1 MKKTVTYLILFLLFL
16 LSLMLY
22 PQKIVSNKDK
32 PLKGTWD
39 FHMEKLWE
47 IREVGGE
54 VFANISEMEADDQET
69 LYVVDHKNF
78 KIFIIDK
85 NGKLISSFGRRGEGP
100 GEFKQLESCFLV
112 NDQLVFPD
120 RSANKIHYFSKEG
133 KFLKSV
139 VIPNDLSPRVLI
151 DENQLIS
158 VPYINWRDPKGKA
171 SAFIYSIK
179 NKNKKTLFEFSTYKK
194 GMVRKTSGSSSTSY
208 SFSYSA
214 LTPIMVL
221 GYYHGKLYY
230 GFNNVY
236 KITVK
241 DIKSLEEEL
250 TFTLER
256 EKSKVPAGFKDDV
269 LKGIDWPES
278 IKMEIK
284 KGFPDY
290 YTYFEGITC
299 DQNENIYVSL
309 TFTDPDQLNKKKLDI
324 FSTAGQYIYSAEIT
338 VEEDVEIR
346 GSTLQGDKLYLPLE
360 TEEGDLKLVKYKI
373 RLPLRTVIGH

>member
-1 MKKTVTYLILFLLFL
+1 MKKIFAYLGLFFL
-16 LSLMLY
+16 ISLSLMLY
-22 PQKIVSNKDK
+22 PQKIVSNQDK
-32 PLKGTWD
+32 PMKGKWD

-47 IREVGGE
+47 IQEVGGE
-54 VFANISEMEADDQET
+54 IFANIGEMEADDREI
-69 LYVVDHKNF
+69 LYVVDRKNF

-85 NGKLISSFGRRGEGP
+85 NGKLISAFGRRGEGP

-120 RSANKIHYFSKEG
+120 RSSNKVHYFSKEG

-139 VIPNDLSPRVLI
+139 VIPNDLSPRVMI

-171 SAFIYSIK
+171 SGFIYNIK

-208 SFSYSA
+208 SFSHSA
-214 LTPIMVL
+214 ITPIMVL
-221 GYYHGKLYY
+221 DYYHGKLYY

-236 KITVK
+236 KVTVK
-241 DIKSLEEEL
+241 DIENLEEEL
-250 TFTLER
+250 VFTLER
-256 EKSKVPAGFKDDV
+256 EKSKVPAGFKDDA
-269 LKGIDWPES
+269 LKGIDWPEN

-290 YTYFEGITC
+290 FNYFEGIIC
-299 DQNENIYVSL
+299 DQNKNICVSL
-309 TFTDPDQLNKKKLDI
+309 TSTDPDQLNKKKLDI
-324 FSTAGQYIYSAEIT
+324 FSPEGQYIYSAEIT
-338 VEEDVEIR
+338 VDEDVEIK
-346 GSTLQGDKLYLPLE
+346 GSMLKGDKLYLPLE

-373 RLPLRTVIGH
+373 RLPK